1 MLSRNI
7 FGANMGQYFKCINLD
22 KQEFLEPNSDLKLH
36 EWTTNLDESGLITT
50 LLMDRWA
57 GDILVLLG
65 EYDDSKEFNGL
76 YEETKKNENW
86 NIFQKALKLFKR
98 KEIQNLI
105 ESKKTLYLVNKSDN
119 VYIKG
124 SFKQISICLPLL
136 LRQSIEGG
144 DGGGDIYKDYQS
156 AGIFVGKSLY
166 ITDEKSEIEGF
177 KDISAPV
184 FKDAFDFYNS

>member
-1 MLSRNI
+1 
-7 FGANMGQYFKCINLD
+7 MGQYFKCINLD
-22 KQEFLEPNSDLKLH
+22 KKEFLAPEVGSKLLA
-36 EWTTNLDESGLITT
+36 WTANLDESGLITA

-57 GDILVLLG
+57 GDKLVLLG
-65 EYDDSKEFNGL
+65 DYDESKEFNGL

-86 NIFQKALKLFKR
+86 NIFQKALNLFKR

-136 LRQSIEGG
+136 LRQSTEG
-144 DGGGDIYKDYQS
+144 GGGDIQEDYES

-166 ITDEKSEIEGF
+166 VTGDKSEIEGF

-184 FKDAFDFYNS
+184 FKDAFNFYNG